1 MEASARSTDSIE
13 PLHPPAVNAKF
24 CWRESLFNLKSS
36 LDGDAEQRRI
46 FSHSIDW
53 NEMADDLSH
62 RSRRNVQPLGHG
74 AAPPVRH
81 RCRRLCS
88 LLECFRDVR
97 RDELFDRR
105 SNHACSVVSAV
116 HLSHD

>member
-46 FSHSIDW
+46 IFSF
-53 NEMADDLSH
+53 H
-62 RSRRNVQPLGHG
+62 R
-74 AAPPVRH
+74 
-81 RCRRLCS
+81 
-88 LLECFRDVR
+88 LERDGG
-97 RDELFDRR
+97 
-105 SNHACSVVSAV
+105 
-116 HLSHD
+116 